1 MGASRDAE
9 SKSNG
14 FLHIRQMTDVK
25 KAIFFGVN
33 PQPVRSSLPNGS
45 IIQQQ
50 ALQEPP

>member
-1 MGASRDAE
+1 MLR
-9 SKSNG
+9 SKNNG

-33 PQPVRSSLPNGS
+33 PQPKRVASNGS